1 MGRRDTNPGDARG
14 ANLPPAGHG
23 QPKAVGA
30 TATDPGVAIDCPDRP
45 VDLPDRSIG
54 FEFSVIVRV
63 AEGDPDGLQVRLE
76 CVGLVRRLA
85 ELDGVVVHRV
95 IVPS

>member
-1 MGRRDTNPGDARG
+1 MRRRDSDAGDARG
-14 ANLPPAGHG
+14 ANLATAGDG
-23 QPKAVGA
+23 QSKAVGA
-30 TATDPGVAIDCPDRP
+30 AATDPGVAFDCADRS

-54 FEFSVIVRV
+54 FEFGVVVGV

-76 CVGLVRRLA
+76 GVGLVRRLA
-85 ELDGVVVHRV
+85 ELDGVVVHAA